1 MAEWVT
7 VEVTADTIS
16 VPAPPPF
23 IIWSDYNPPTIGPY
37 EFPDINYGGGTAG
50 GFSVDLGSIT
60 IFIPRINLSE
70 TVEFGGGELS
80 VRVPDVTLPYLDIVT
95 REVTVFEVSFEV
107 IDPLLSGLEGGFVG
121 STRVDV
127 GTIPEASIPTYEVS
141 NDFQEIELGRV
152 DIPEIVLPRLSLDFP
167 DIEEID
173 LPSARFPISITFE
186 GSVQVP
192 DPSSLRASVSVN
204 QGAIRSFVLDPVPTT
219 FLQSPPTY
227 VYNVAL
233 SEAENRINTNL
244 PQRLKQFADAFLE
257 EVLSQDTRERLR
269 AFGRD

>member
-1 MAEWVT
+1 V
-7 VEVTADTIS
+7 
-16 VPAPPPF
+16 
-23 IIWSDYNPPTIGPY
+23 N
-37 EFPDINYGGGTAG
+37 
-50 GFSVDLGSIT
+50 LGSIT
-60 IFIPRINLSE
+60 LFLPSINLSE

-95 REVTVFEVSFEV
+95 RDVTVFEVTFEV

-141 NDFQEIELGRV
+141 KEFRDINLGRV
-152 DIPEIVLPRLSLDFP
+152 DIPEIVLPRLSLDLP
-167 DIEEID
+167 DIPRIE

-192 DPSSLRASVSVN
+192 DPSGLRASVSVN
-204 QGAIRSFVLDPVPTT
+204 QGAIRSFVLEPVPTT

-227 VYNVAL
+227 VYNVAIA
-233 SEAENRINTNL
+233 EAENRITTNF
-244 PQRLKQFADAFLE
+244 PQRLKQFADSLLD
-257 EVLSQDTRERLR
+257 EVLSSDTKERLR